1 MHPVL
6 FEIAGFS
13 IKIYG
18 FFIAVGFLA
27 GIGVAVR
34 EARRIGY
41 DPQLVLDMAF
51 YMVLGAIV
59 GSRIFYVLTH
69 FSSYRNQPLDMLKL
83 WEGGLTFFGGFI
95 LAAAACIWMAKKNG
109 CGIWQTFD
117 LFAPS
122 LAIGVFFGRIGC
134 FSAGCCYGRACSMP
148 WAVTFTDPHSLA
160 RLYVPLHPTQLY
172 AAAGAAAT
180 LLILLAVKQRKS
192 FDGQLALV
200 WMFCYCCSRL
210 IEELFR
216 GDIRG
221 DLLFD
226 RYPASQVMA
235 AVMLAAVLVGYPVL
249 RKKYKKD
256 YKKAGMLC

>member
-1 MHPVL
+1 MHPIL

-13 IKIYG
+13 IKTYG

-27 GIGVAVR
+27 GMAVAVR

-51 YMVLGAIV
+51 YMILGAIV
-59 GSRIFYVLTH
+59 GSRIFYILSH
-69 FSSYRNQPLDMLKL
+69 FSHYRANPLDMLKI

-95 LAAAACIWMAKKNG
+95 LAAAVCVWMAKKNG
-109 CGIWQTFD
+109 CGIWRTFD

-134 FSAGCCYGRACSMP
+134 FFAGCCYGRECGMP

-160 RLYVPLHPTQLY
+160 RMGVPLHPTQLY
-172 AAAGAAAT
+172 AAAGAAVT
-180 LLILLAVKQRKS
+180 LLVLLALKKRKS

-200 WMFCYCCSRL
+200 WMFCYCCFRL
-210 IEELFR
+210 IEEMFR
-216 GDIRG
+216 GDMRG
-221 DLLFD
+221 DLLFG
-226 RYPASQVMA
+226 RYPASQVLA

-249 RKKYKKD
+249 RKRNR
-256 YKKAGMLC
+256 LP